1 MSWGH
6 SFLAVA
12 CGLAFT
18 ALRAGAS
25 ADQPAPAAAKASLV
39 IVVGAEGEESYRTL
53 FKTAGSAFALAGQSA
68 QASVH
73 SFGVEENENADVH
86 EALRSLLAAEPTSG
100 SEPLWLVLIG
110 HGTVDGKEGK
120 FNLRGTDLSASEL
133 AAMLKLIERPV
144 VIVAAFSASGA
155 FLAPLSAPG
164 RAIVTATRSGS
175 ETNYA
180 HFAEQI
186 AQTIADP
193 AADLDHDGQT
203 SLLEAWLSAARRVAA
218 FYESDGRLAT
228 EHSLLDDNGDG
239 LGTPADWF
247 SGTRVVKKANDARA
261 PDGRRAHQLHLVRSS
276 TDRAL
281 APELRAQ
288 RDAVELEI
296 AALRDKKESLPEDEY
311 YAELE
316 ALCVRLANIYR
327 GKSDAPPPAR

>member
-1 MSWGH
+1 
-6 SFLAVA
+6 VV

-18 ALRAGAS
+18 SLRAGAS
-25 ADQPAPAAAKASLV
+25 AEQPARTAANASV
-39 IVVGAEGEESYRTL
+39 IVVVGAEGDESYRPL

-68 QASVH
+68 HASVH
-73 SFGVEENENADVH
+73 SLGMDESADVH
-86 EALRSLLAAEPTSG
+86 AALRALIAAEPASG

-120 FNLRGTDLSASEL
+120 FNLRGADLTASEL
-133 AAMLKLIERPV
+133 ASMLKSMERPV
-144 VIVAAFSASGA
+144 VVIAAFSASGA

-175 ETNYA
+175 ETNYS

-193 AADLDHDGQT
+193 AADVDHDGQT
-203 SLLEAWLSAARRVAA
+203 SLLEAWLSAAHRVAA
-218 FYESDGRLAT
+218 FYETEGRLAT

-261 PDGRRAHQLHLVRSS
+261 PDGRRAHQFHLVPNS

-281 APELRAQ
+281 APELRAE
-288 RDAVELEI
+288 RDAVELKI
-296 AALRDKKESLPEDEY
+296 AALRDKKETLPEDEY

-316 ALCVRLANIYR
+316 ALCIRLANIYR
-327 GKSDAPPPAR
+327 GKSDIPPAR